1 MTEAH
6 YTNASKARPATLQT
20 CVTVNGQRQWSAF
33 EHVVAGKREAR
44 ALARELNAKPWN
56 F

>member
-1 MTEAH
+1 MIEAH
-6 YTNASKARPATLQT
+6 YTAGSKARPATLQT
-20 CVTVNGQRQWSAF
+20 CLTVNGRRQWSAF

-44 ALARELNAKPWN
+44 ALAEKLNAKPWN